1 MLGLCQ
7 DPGTAPAAMSRL
19 QAQRQ
24 RLYEPIASHSPTPPS
39 SVRTLVLE
47 LSRPADWPAVG
58 RLWQA
63 VQEEL
68 GLPAPGIAI
77 NGLDGYQLWFS
88 LASPIATDQAVAFL
102 EGLSARYWADI
113 PSERIRIMPAL
124 DGQGLNPLRHAGVI
138 PPFTPKDGQ
147 WAAFVARDLAP
158 VFEETPWL
166 DIPPN
171 PDGQADLLSALRS
184 GEADMIPPLAEL
196 PAPAPQAPAASGTA
210 KPSSGW
216 ASNTVHAQ
224 DPRQFLLQV
233 MNDPS
238 VDLALR
244 IEAAKAL
251 LPQGSASS
259 SGVG

>member
-1 MLGLCQ
+1 
-7 DPGTAPAAMSRL
+7 MSRL
-19 QAQRQ
+19 QAQWQ
-24 RLYEPIASHSPTPPS
+24 RLYEPTASHSATPP

-47 LSRPADWPAVG
+47 LARPADWPTVA

-88 LASPIATDQAVAFL
+88 LASHIATEQAVAFL
-102 EGLSARYWADI
+102 EGLCARYWGDI
-113 PSERIRIMPAL
+113 PSERIGIMPSL
-124 DGQGLNPLRHAGVI
+124 DGQGLKPLRHAGVI
-138 PPFTPKDGQ
+138 PPFTPKEGQ

-171 PDGQADLLSALRS
+171 LDGQADLLSALRS
-184 GEADMIPPLAEL
+184 GDADMIPSLKDR
-196 PAPAPQAPAASGTA
+196 PAPASQAPAASDA
-210 KPSSGW
+210 VKPSSGQ
-216 ASNTVHAQ
+216 ASGPAYTQ

-233 MNDPS
+233 MNDPN

-251 LPQGSASS
+251 LPQDRRPS